1 MKQLI
6 GIALF
11 FILFISCIPAKYR
24 GLKEGMYAE
33 IVTNKGNIL
42 LELYTEKVPK
52 TVANFVAL
60 VEGTNGKLLDSLK
73 GKNFYEGI
81 IFHRVVP
88 NFVIQGGGFS
98 SSGKKSAGY
107 VFTDE
112 FPRNEDGNLIY
123 KHDDQGVF
131 SMANGGKGTNN
142 SQFFIT
148 HRAIPHLNGKH
159 SVFGKTIINSL
170 ERKELQK
177 KHTDSL
183 QLKRAITLA
192 RMTVVNKIVQNDTI
206 NTVGIIRI
214 GATAKNFNAA
224 VVFAAEENKFKSAE
238 ESSAK
243 EVEAKKEIAE
253 EKRYATYLKKKIIFL
268 EEKNE
273 SQARKTGTGLRVLM
287 LKETSGKRVLAS
299 QKVTAKYTVFTADGK
314 RVKSSDDL
322 DKPTVFDLN
331 DTSRPMISG
340 LKEGILSLKEGEK
353 ARLFIPYMIGF
364 GNKKFGPFPAK
375 SDLVF
380 EVEILKISK

>member
-6 GIALF
+6 GVALF

-24 GLKEGMYAE
+24 GLKEGIYAE

-273 SQARKTGTGLRVLM
+273 SKARKTGTGLRVLM

-314 RVKSSDDL
+314 RVKSSEDL

>member
-238 ESSAK
+238 ENSAR

-273 SQARKTGTGLRVLM
+273 SKARKTGTGLRVLM

>member
-24 GLKEGMYAE
+24 GLKEGIYVE

-253 EKRYATYLKKKIIFL
+253 EKKYATYLKKKIIFL

-273 SQARKTGTGLRVLM
+273 SKARKTGTGLRVLM

-314 RVKSSDDL
+314 RVKSSEDI

>member
-112 FPRNEDGNLIY
+112 FPRNENGNLIY

-238 ESSAK
+238 ENSAK

-273 SQARKTGTGLRVLM
+273 SKARKTGTGLRVLM

>member
-24 GLKEGMYAE
+24 GLKEGIYAE

-81 IFHRVVP
+81 LFHRVVP

-273 SQARKTGTGLRVLM
+273 SQARKTGTGLRVLI

>member
-238 ESSAK
+238 ENSAR

-273 SQARKTGTGLRVLM
+273 SKARKTGTGLRVLM

-314 RVKSSDDL
+314 RVKSSDDIN
-322 DKPTVFDLN
+322 KPTVFDLN

>member
-206 NTVGIIRI
+206 NTVEIIRI

-253 EKRYATYLKKKIIFL
+253 ETRYATYLKKKIIFL

-273 SQARKTGTGLRVLM
+273 SQARKTGTGLRVLI

>member
-24 GLKEGMYAE
+24 GLKEGIYAE

-273 SQARKTGTGLRVLM
+273 SQARKTGTGLRVLI

-314 RVKSSDDL
+314 RVKSSEDL

>member
-24 GLKEGMYAE
+24 GLKEGIYAE

-238 ESSAK
+238 ESTAK

-273 SQARKTGTGLRVLM
+273 SKARKTGTGLRVLM

-314 RVKSSDDL
+314 RVKSSEDL

>member
-238 ESSAK
+238 ENSAK

-273 SQARKTGTGLRVLM
+273 SKARKTGTGLRVLI

>member
-253 EKRYATYLKKKIIFL
+253 ETRYATYLKKKIIFL

>member
-112 FPRNEDGNLIY
+112 FPRNENGNLIY

-238 ESSAK
+238 ENSAK

>member
-238 ESSAK
+238 ENSAK

-253 EKRYATYLKKKIIFL
+253 EKRYAAYLKKKIIFL

-273 SQARKTGTGLRVLM
+273 SKARKTGTGLRVLM

>member
-131 SMANGGKGTNN
+131 SMAHGGKGTNN

-238 ESSAK
+238 ENSAK

>member
-238 ESSAK
+238 ENSAK

-273 SQARKTGTGLRVLM
+273 SKARKTGTGLRVLM